1 MLDKLE
7 LLEKWVIVVIMDFKV
22 SMDALVHLVN
32 LIVQRLLRET
42 LDMCTACL
50 ACNLDASDIVD
61 QGYFDAW
68 RGHHQISKSSGFILR
83 QYVHDDN
90 QELSQ
95 NTDNFTEE
103 TFNRR
108 QFNIRRGPVLSV
120 WTTDRKQN
128 VIKFEEHDEK

>member
-1 MLDKLE
+1 MGDRGHKGFQGVRGPPGPPGE
-7 LLEKWVIVVIMDFKV
+7 SHCPGITEREIRHVHSLL
-22 SMDALVHLVN
+22 S
-32 LIVQRLLRET
+32 
-42 LDMCTACL
+42 
-50 ACNLDASDIVD
+50 NLDANDVVD

-68 RGHHQISKSSGFILR
+68 RGHRQISKSGGFILR

-103 TFNRR
+103 TFNRS

-128 VIKFEEHDEK
+128 VIKFEEHNEK

>member
-7 LLEKWVIVVIMDFKV
+7 LLEKWVIVVIKDFKV
-22 SMDALVHLVN
+22 SVDPLVHLVN
-32 LIVQRLLRET
+32 LTVQRLATERDISHVRSLLT
-42 LDMCTACL
+42 
-50 ACNLDASDIVD
+50 NLDASNVVD

-68 RGHHQISKSSGFILR
+68 RGHHQISKSGGFILR

-128 VIKFEEHDEK
+128 GIKFEEHDEK

>member
-22 SMDALVHLVN
+22 SVDALVHLVN

-42 LDMCTACL
+42 LDMCAACL

-68 RGHHQISKSSGFILR
+68 RGHHQISKSGGFILR
-83 QYVHDDN
+83 QHVHDDN
-90 QELSQ
+90 HKTLIASQ
-95 NTDNFTEE
+95 REHSVGVSLTLGEA
-103 TFNRR
+103 
-108 QFNIRRGPVLSV
+108 GPVLSV
-120 WTTDRKQN
+120 WTTDRK
-128 VIKFEEHDEK
+128 